1 MFDPD
6 LLRALVAVA
15 ETSGFTKA
23 AATLSSTQSTVSAQ
37 IRRLEE
43 QAGRTLFV
51 RNTRSVKLT
60 AAGATL
66 LGYARTILR
75 LQEDVRLRLAG
86 SSQSRRLRL
95 GAAEDLADQWLPR
108 VLRAFANEHPRV
120 RIELEIGIGTRLFE
134 KLDDQELDLV
144 IGGECAAPQ
153 GRRLWTEPLVWVFAD
168 QADLPRILP
177 MAFFPEPCPYRE
189 AALRALAAAA
199 VEWRPA
205 CSSSSLAGVRAAA
218 QAGLAI
224 TPLPGHS
231 VGPGLRVLSSED
243 GLPPLPPVSYAIRSR
258 ADDFH
263 PALAAFEAVLRE
275 HAPRTLAPS
284 SEV

>member
-15 ETSGFTKA
+15 ETCGFTKA
-23 AATLSSTQSTVSAQ
+23 AATLNSTQSTVSAQ

-51 RNTRSVKLT
+51 RSTRSVKLT
-60 AAGATL
+60 AAGETL

-86 SSQSRRLRL
+86 TRHSRCLRI

-108 VLRAFANEHPRV
+108 VLRAFANEHPQV

-134 KLDDQELDLV
+134 KLDDKELDLV
-144 IGGECAAPQ
+144 IGGECSAPL
-153 GRRLWTEPLVWVFAD
+153 GRRLWTEPLVWAFAD
-168 QADLPRILP
+168 KADIPKILP
-177 MAFFPEPCPYRE
+177 TAFFPEPCPYRE

-199 VEWRPA
+199 VEWRPT

-218 QAGLAI
+218 RAGLAV
-224 TPLPGHS
+224 TPLPEHA
-231 VGPGLRVLSSED
+231 VGPGLRILGTKD
-243 GLPPLPPVSYAIRSR
+243 GVPPLPPVSYAVRSR

-263 PALAAFEAVLRE
+263 PALAAFEAALRE
-275 HAPRTLAPS
+275 HALPAA
-284 SEV
+284 

>member
-43 QAGRTLFV
+43 QAGRALFV
-51 RNTRSVKLT
+51 RSTRSVKLT
-60 AAGATL
+60 AAGATM

-75 LQEDVRLRLAG
+75 LQEDVRLHLAG
-86 SSQSRRLRL
+86 SSLSRRLRL
-95 GAAEDLADQWLPR
+95 GAAEDLADQWLPQ
-108 VLRAFANEHPRV
+108 VLRAFANEHPQV

-134 KLDDQELDLV
+134 KLDEEELDLV
-144 IGGECAAPQ
+144 IGGECAAPR

-218 QAGLAI
+218 QAGLAV
-224 TPLPGHS
+224 TPLPGHA

-243 GLPPLPPVSYAIRSR
+243 GVPPLPPVSYAIRSR

-263 PALAAFEAVLRE
+263 PALAAFEAALRE
-275 HAPRTLAPS
+275 HAPPTLAP
-284 SEV
+284 